1 MGKVLEKVKSIEDY
15 LIDMRRHF
23 HMNPELSWEEYETS
37 KKIQEELEN
46 MGIEYEVVLE
56 TGIIG
61 TIVGNK
67 QGPVIGIRADIDAL
81 PVNEETGLEFSSKN
95 EGKMHACGHDAHTAM
110 LLTTGKLLKEMKD
123 ELGCIVKLIFQPA
136 EEFIEDSGAE
146 YMSELDELKD
156 LDSIVALHIWS
167 DIESGLISVNS
178 GPRLAS
184 ADTFEIEVIGKG
196 GHGAMPHGSVDPV
209 MMSAA
214 LISNLQTLASR
225 EYNPMDTFVLSV
237 CTLDAGTVPNIIPEK
252 VIMEGTTRTFNDEIR
267 DLLEGKMERVIENT
281 VKTFRGDYK
290 FKYNYGTP
298 ATINNELASKVAERA
313 VVNALGEEYLYDYP
327 ATMGGED
334 FAKFLQKVPGCFG
347 FLGGRNEEKDQSY
360 AHHNPKFDV
369 DEDAMKNGVA
379 FFIQYVLEMQEELK
393 NK

>member
-95 EGKMHACGHDAHTAM
+95 EGKMHACGHDAHIAM
-110 LLTTGKLLKEMKD
+110 LLTTGKLLKEMED
-123 ELGCIVKLIFQPA
+123 ELDCIVKLIFQPA

-146 YMSELDELKD
+146 YMSELDEIKD

-327 ATMGGED
+327 AT
-334 FAKFLQKVPGCFG
+334 
-347 FLGGRNEEKDQSY
+347 
-360 AHHNPKFDV
+360 
-369 DEDAMKNGVA
+369 
-379 FFIQYVLEMQEELK
+379 
-393 NK
+393 

>member
-1 MGKVLEKVKSIEDY
+1 MDPFKIKEDIIMGKVLEKVKSIEDY

-67 QGPVIGIRADIDAL
+67 QGPIIGIRADIDAL

-95 EGKMHACGHDAHTAM
+95 EGKMHACGHDAHIAM
-110 LLTTGKLLKEMKD
+110 LLTTGKLLKEMED
-123 ELGCIVKLIFQPA
+123 ELDCIVKLIFQPA
-136 EEFIEDSGAE
+136 EEFIEDSGSE
-146 YMSELDELKD
+146 YMSELDEIKD

-252 VIMEGTTRTFNDEIR
+252 VIMEGTTRTFNDEVR
-267 DLLEGKMERVIENT
+267 DLLEGKMERV
-281 VKTFRGDYK
+281 
-290 FKYNYGTP
+290 
-298 ATINNELASKVAERA
+298 
-313 VVNALGEEYLYDYP
+313 
-327 ATMGGED
+327 
-334 FAKFLQKVPGCFG
+334 
-347 FLGGRNEEKDQSY
+347 
-360 AHHNPKFDV
+360 
-369 DEDAMKNGVA
+369 
-379 FFIQYVLEMQEELK
+379 
-393 NK
+393 

>member
-1 MGKVLEKVKSIEDY
+1 
-15 LIDMRRHF
+15 
-23 HMNPELSWEEYETS
+23 
-37 KKIQEELEN
+37 
-46 MGIEYEVVLE
+46 
-56 TGIIG
+56 
-61 TIVGNK
+61 
-67 QGPVIGIRADIDAL
+67 
-81 PVNEETGLEFSSKN
+81 
-95 EGKMHACGHDAHTAM
+95 
-110 LLTTGKLLKEMKD
+110 
-123 ELGCIVKLIFQPA
+123 
-136 EEFIEDSGAE
+136 
-146 YMSELDELKD
+146 ELDEIKD

-252 VIMEGTTRTFNDEIR
+252 VIMEGTTRTFNDEVR

-379 FFIQYVLEMQEELK
+379 FFIQYVLE
-393 NK
+393 

>member
-1 MGKVLEKVKSIEDY
+1 SIEDY
-15 LIDMRRHF
+15 LIDMRRYF

-37 KKIQEELEN
+37 KKIQEELED

-67 QGPVIGIRADIDAL
+67 QGPIIGIRADIDAL

-252 VIMEGTTRTFNDEIR
+252 VIMEGTTRTFNDEVR